1 MAEEKNEKEAVEDG
15 KYCDETQKEPETHL
29 VRIQTKLFWSMTSL
43 LEHHLFRTWLEDGG
57 WLRKIRR

>member
-29 VRIQTKLFWSMTSL
+29 VRIHTKSFLSMTSL
-43 LEHHLFRTWLEDGG
+43 LNTTFLGPGWRMEGG
-57 WLRKIRR
+57 